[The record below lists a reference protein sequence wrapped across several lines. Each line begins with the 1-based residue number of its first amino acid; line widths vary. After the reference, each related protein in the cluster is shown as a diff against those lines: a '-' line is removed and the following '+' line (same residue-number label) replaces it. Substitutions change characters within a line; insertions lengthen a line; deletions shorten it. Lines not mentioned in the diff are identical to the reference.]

1 MERINM
7 LYTTLSDLAD
17 KDDLYPGDSYRCEVN
32 KYFPLGTHSNYKP
45 CKLEQGNNVIHCSE
59 SEAEFLRSLIGSPLP
74 LESTIVKN
82 LGISGRI
89 RKDILR
95 VLDMLLQ
102 FDARGTIKIE
112 PIFEY
117 SPYINLNAN
126 SGRFLGKRIFPIG
139 DSLFCGHPKMGN
151 GLANHLDFVNRILQR
166 ISRLEI

>member
-1 MERINM
+1 MKDEINEG
-7 LYTTLSDLAD
+7 LIL
-17 KDDLYPGDSYRCEVN
+17 VN
-32 KYFPLGTHSNYKP
+32 L
-45 CKLEQGNNVIHCSE
+45 LE
-59 SEAEFLRSLIGSPLP
+59 SEAEFLRSLNGSPLP
-74 LESTIVKN
+74 LESTIVQN
-82 LGISGRI
+82 LSISGRI
-89 RKDILR
+89 RKDILH

-151 GLANHLDFVNRILQR
+151 GLANHLDFVDRILQR